1 MHSRISSVLARP
13 MLRNFLTAFVLVF
26 AMGAFA
32 YIMRAQQEQGAMP
45 EAQATSVSGVTSS
58 NKTFNPLQ
66 VALLHWYDAN
76 LVGEISLPNAAPFGM
91 AFDGS
96 NMWIASQGVG
106 VFKVRASDAAILGQ
120 FAVEDAATV
129 AFDGANVWVAVDG
142 LGPGS
147 TVVKLRA
154 SDGAQLGSF
163 DPGGNKFDIVFD
175 GSHIWVTE
183 ADGSVSKLR
192 ATDGVKVG
200 NFKTGSFP
208 FALACDG
215 PDIWVADRSDGT
227 VTKLRASD
235 GVKLATVTGLQGPAG
250 LAFDGT
256 NIWVSELTGNSVAK
270 IAGNGTVR
278 GTFPVAAAPLGLTFD
293 GANIW
298 VASVGSS
305 TLTKLRASDGA
316 NLGAFPV
323 GATMPTQTARLAFD
337 GAHVW
342 ASLNDGNVAKF

>member
-76 LVGEISLPNAAPFGM
+76 LVGEISLPNAATFGM

-96 NMWIASQGVG
+96 NMWIAGQGAG

-120 FAVEDAATV
+120 FAVENAATV

-142 LGPGS
+142 LGPRS

-154 SDGAQLGSF
+154 S
-163 DPGGNKFDIVFD
+163 
-175 GSHIWVTE
+175 
-183 ADGSVSKLR
+183 
-192 ATDGVKVG
+192 
-200 NFKTGSFP
+200 
-208 FALACDG
+208 DG

-256 NIWVSELTGNSVAK
+256 NIWVSEITGNSVAK

>member
-106 VFKVRASDAAILGQ
+106 VFKVRASD
-120 FAVEDAATV
+120 
-129 AFDGANVWVAVDG
+129 
-142 LGPGS
+142 
-147 TVVKLRA
+147 
-154 SDGAQLGSF
+154 
-163 DPGGNKFDIVFD
+163 
-175 GSHIWVTE
+175 
-183 ADGSVSKLR
+183 
-192 ATDGVKVG
+192 
-200 NFKTGSFP
+200 
-208 FALACDG
+208 
-215 PDIWVADRSDGT
+215 
-227 VTKLRASD
+227 

-256 NIWVSELTGNSVAK
+256 NIWVSEITGNSVAK

-316 NLGAFPV
+316 NL
-323 GATMPTQTARLAFD
+323 
-337 GAHVW
+337 
-342 ASLNDGNVAKF
+342 